1 MLILE
6 VTDLPLKFHLDS
18 LRFER
23 GFCVCIFEAPLVS
36 SSCCLGLFLRRSLLE
51 REGLRRARRLQS
63 EAAPDARARLT
74 RQAADGARR
83 SSARGSSRR
92 RQAEQQPAP
101 AAGARVPGAAR
112 RLVAQPS
119 RPAAHAPALGTRPAH
134 KPGGRRRSPSQ
145 EQVHRPV
152 EQASVASPGTHDPVR
167 HSSTVSKFLSS
178 LIFFTRTYLCPLV
191 SCLG

>member
-6 VTDLPLKFHLDS
+6 VTHLPLKFHLDS

-74 RQAADGARR
+74 RQAADGARQLAAASGR
-83 SSARGSSRR
+83 AAASASSRR
-92 RQAEQQPAP
+92 SRAWSGQKARGPTKPARGP
-101 AAGARVPGAAR
+101 RASIGH
-112 RLVAQPS
+112 
-119 RPAAHAPALGTRPAH
+119 AAHAQTRRCAFFFFIFKKNQNFKNICPFS
-134 KPGGRRRSPSQ
+134 KISKILSGRP
-145 EQVHRPV
+145 P
-152 EQASVASPGTHDPVR
+152 
-167 HSSTVSKFLSS
+167 
-178 LIFFTRTYLCPLV
+178 
-191 SCLG
+191 